1 MTAELI
7 CATCVIP
14 GICIPCTCIPCTC
27 IPCTCIPCTCNDL
40 KFRISLQLSVIAG
53 VAGFN
58 RYGTKG
64 HCCRQV
70 CSIGI
75 TGSRTAIVFHCHCPA
90 VARLTCRCSD
100 SVAII
105 RASSQGVCPE
115 PTPVTQMGAYA
126 AWSSPASQILPHP
139 CRNTGWKIILEPEFG
154 CMKGW
159 EISSAPSLPAQQA
172 RHNTLHGR

>member
-14 GICIPCTCIPCTC
+14 GI
-27 IPCTCIPCTCNDL
+27 CIPCTCNDL

-53 VAGFN
+53 VTGFN

-70 CSIGI
+70 CSMGI

-90 VARLTCRCSD
+90 VARLTCRCSN